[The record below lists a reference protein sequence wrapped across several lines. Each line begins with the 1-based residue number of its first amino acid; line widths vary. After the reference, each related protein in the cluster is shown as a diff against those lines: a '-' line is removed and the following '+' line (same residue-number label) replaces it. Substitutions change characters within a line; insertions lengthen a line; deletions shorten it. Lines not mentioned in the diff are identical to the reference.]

1 MGRDVISLRDI
12 DEQSGKHPL
21 KSFKAFIWDRAD
33 QQPAGEHRRGGD
45 KPPQDGS
52 KVNDKQEPDVG
63 MIRRQSPKPS
73 AFPASACTARPWIMM
88 RSATDLGKA
97 DLHVLRRGVCCAAV
111 NPG

>member
-52 KVNDKQEPDVG
+52 KVNDKQEPDAGHDPTAIAKALGISCISVHRATPNSG
-63 MIRRQSPKPS
+63 AEDDPPPHFFEGSYSAEARR
-73 AFPASACTARPWIMM
+73 I
-88 RSATDLGKA
+88 
-97 DLHVLRRGVCCAAV
+97 
-111 NPG
+111 